1 MKKVLCDKLRIL
13 EKETHLYKNSPISL
27 DCDAIANSQQPIN
40 LYKSMICSFLNNYNG
55 RLVEE
60 PKNYFSVSL

>member
-1 MKKVLCDKLRIL
+1 MKPWSESSHDNVQERHL

-27 DCDAIANSQQPIN
+27 DCDAIANSQQPID

-55 RLVEE
+55 RPVEE
-60 PKNYFSVSL
+60 PKN